1 MLNIEIVN
9 RNDGIEGSTAGSGKN
24 DMIEEGWKR
33 GVGMNIMIVEIA
45 EAEIGMTIM
54 VVKLVET
61 ETEIEIE
68 TISIVAEIMDN
79 PNKMARRTPRI
90 SQLKMEKKEV
100 KKQQNKESSRKRFE

>member
-61 ETEIEIE
+61 EIE
-68 TISIVAEIMDN
+68 TISIMAKIMDN
-79 PNKMARRTPRI
+79 PNKMTRRTPRI